1 MSRRGRHGT
10 ARVAILAALLAASPL
25 AAQPAPAPV
34 AEQTPVVAIVG
45 GTVHTMGD
53 AGTLE
58 GATVVLRDGRVAAV
72 GTGVEPPQGAT
83 VVDAR
88 GKVVTPGLF
97 DSFTQIGLVEINAVG
112 ASDDAETDLDRVT
125 AAFRVADALNPAS
138 TLVAVARVEGL
149 TRALVVPGA
158 DGALIAGQA
167 AVVQLGAGLDDG
179 PAGMV
184 VRAPV
189 AMYAVLGE
197 EGAEMAGGSRAAALL
212 VLREAL
218 QDARDYAANR
228 AAFERGE
235 RRPYALSR
243 LDLEAL
249 APVVAGE
256 LPLLVAA
263 DRASDLLAAVRF
275 AEEEGLRLVLAGA
288 AEGWM
293 VADALAAAGVPVLL
307 QPLAN
312 LPASF
317 ESLGATLANA
327 ARLHAAGVPVALMS
341 GDSHNARNLRQD
353 AGNAVAWGLPWD
365 AALAAMTTVPARI
378 WGLEGRYGRLEP
390 GYEADV
396 VVWDGDP
403 LELTTY
409 PERVFIRGEEMP
421 RDSRQTRL
429 RDRYLDL
436 PEEGELPP
444 AYRHGVPEDEVP

>member
-1 MSRRGRHGT
+1 MNRRGRHGI
-10 ARVAILAALLAASPL
+10 ARATVVAALLAFLLAAPPL
-25 AAQPAPAPV
+25 AAQQAAAPA
-34 AEQTPVVAIVG
+34 VVAIVG

-72 GTGVEPPQGAT
+72 GSGVEPPPGAT

-97 DSFTQIGLVEINAVG
+97 DSFTRIGLVEISAVG

-138 TLVAVARVEGL
+138 TLVAVNRVEGL

-184 VRAPV
+184 VRAPA

-218 QDARDYAANR
+218 QDARDYASNR

-249 APVVAGE
+249 APVAAGE

-353 AGNAVAWGLPWD
+353 AGNAVAWGLPWH

-378 WGLEGRYGRLEP
+378 WGLEGSYGRIEP

-409 PERVFIRGEEMP
+409 PEHVFIRGEEMP
-421 RDSRQTRL
+421 RDSRQIRL

-436 PEEGELPP
+436 PEDGELPP
-444 AYRHGVPEDEVP
+444 AYRP